1 MKKLLLA
8 GVAALFSVAGAQAAP
23 ITAGTTITN
32 GGFTFSNF
40 TCSGSPNGSAVGTC
54 DGLAVNAFGSNGL
67 EFSGTLIAFGGSN
80 PTTGAP
86 VSGNLDILIGYQV
99 TSSTPVSAVNLN
111 FNGSVAGPAI
121 ATAEV
126 VETAFAS
133 LGGATI
139 GQTNVNTVNRT
150 LQSSI
155 TLDPALTSFY
165 LKKDIL
171 LAALPGGSLTT
182 ATISFVDQT
191 FTTNV
196 PEPASLA
203 LFGAGLLGL
212 GMVRRS
218 KRA

>member
-23 ITAGTTITN
+23 ITAETVITN

-40 TCSGSPNGSAVGTC
+40 SCVAGPASGSAVGSCGELSVAANGT
-54 DGLAVNAFGSNGL
+54 DGI
-67 EFSGTLIAFGGSN
+67 EFSGNLVAFGG
-80 PTTGAP
+80 TT
-86 VSGNLDILIGYQV
+86 SGNLDILIGYQV
-99 TSSTPVSAVNLN
+99 TSSTPVSSVGLS
-111 FNGSVAGPAI
+111 FNGSIAGPAI

-126 VETAFAS
+126 VETVFAS
-133 LGGATI
+133 LGGPII
-139 GQTNVNTVNRT
+139 GQTNVNTATST

-171 LAALPGGSLTT
+171 LVATAGGALTT
-182 ATISFVDQT
+182 ASISFVDQT
-191 FTTNV
+191 YATKV

-218 KRA
+218 KRG